1 MELEFIMQLWVFQL
15 HIHMIHFP
23 HPSPFSLLDKIN
35 ILINLHFVFKVTSW
49 YDSSWMCIKFEEDLY
64 STNSTGKAHSF
75 AMGVATASHLRFHFS
90 SYGRVTLVAFRT
102 CGMKHKC
109 YWLCV
114 VLLGHCLNF
123 IWLSRPGKEEAYW
136 LDQAS
141 PCFLTLSEFALVP
154 PLDCYTWC
162 ILNIC
167 PAFSPFFFKYRKSLH
182 KEEKNP
188 QAVIFSLPL
197 LEHEF
202 KKNKMN

>member
-1 MELEFIMQLWVFQL
+1 MFSRSLPGTTAAECASNLKKIYTVQTVQVRYIALLWELP
-15 HIHMIHFP
+15 HIF
-23 HPSPFSLLDKIN
+23 N
-35 ILINLHFVFKVTSW
+35 VT
-49 YDSSWMCIKFEEDLY
+49 
-64 STNSTGKAHSF
+64 
-75 AMGVATASHLRFHFS
+75 SHLRFHFS
-90 SYGRVTLVAFRT
+90 SYRRVTLTAFRT

-141 PCFLTLSEFALVP
+141 PCFLTLSEFAVVP

-167 PAFSPFFFKYRKSLH
+167 PAFSPYFFFKVQKIITQRK
-182 KEEKNP
+182 
-188 QAVIFSLPL
+188 
-197 LEHEF
+197 
-202 KKNKMN
+202 KKPTSCNF